1 MTSEEFYEL
10 AINAVKRKKFD
21 QARDYFLKSLAKDP
35 ENIES
40 RKGLHVLALSQFDG
54 KATKALLSGW
64 PILAKLFMAKMQKK
78 YDEGLILGEEF
89 LCKNPKHKWT
99 LQQMLEFSEA
109 KEYKK
114 SVCFYHIVLAESCPE
129 DASVVVDAADYLSM
143 EGSAENF
150 DKAVAMMTQL
160 CNVYPD
166 DADLSSDRNRVEA
179 RRVTQNL
186 ENAKNQSD
194 VLKDKDAAKTL
205 EAESQQIKTADDLE
219 AAIIRAQSRDI
230 KENSARSKEVL
241 ADLLFR
247 KGDVLQSIELLEAS
261 IVLDPNNQSVYS
273 RLGDAKIKF
282 LADQL
287 THIEDREKTGGLVGV
302 ELQDL
307 KERIKEKR
315 RELQESKFNEYNRRL
330 KVNPNDMKTRY
341 ELGVLSFKA
350 KEFDQAIQQFQ
361 KAVQDARLSFR
372 SSQYL
377 GHCYKYK
384 GLFDMAIREFDNAAK
399 KPGANASE
407 RMGVLYEAA
416 DCYEKAGK
424 LPEALD
430 LFKSILEKDFGFKD
444 VVSKVEALQKKIS

>member
-10 AINAVKRKKFD
+10 ATNAVRRKKYD
-21 QARDYFLKSLAKDP
+21 QARDYFIKSLEKDP

-40 RKGLHVLALSQFDG
+40 RKGLNVLALSQFDG
-54 KATKALLSGW
+54 KGTKALLSGW
-64 PILAKLFMAKMQKK
+64 PILAKLFLAKMKKK

-114 SVCFYHIVLAESCPE
+114 SLCFFHVIIAEACPE
-129 DASVVVDAADYLSM
+129 DADVVVDAADFLSL
-143 EGSAENF
+143 EGSLENF

-160 CNVYPD
+160 CNLYPD
-166 DADLSSDRNRVEA
+166 DADLSTDRNRIEA
-179 RRVTQNL
+179 RRVTRNL

-194 VLKDKDAAKTL
+194 VLKNKDVAKTL
-205 EAESQQIKTADDLE
+205 EAESQGIKTADDLE
-219 AAIIRAQSRDI
+219 AAIVRAQTRDI
-230 KENSARSKEVL
+230 QENSARSKEVL
-241 ADLLFR
+241 ADLVFR
-247 KGDVLQSIELLEAS
+247 KGDVLKAIELLEAS
-261 IVLDPNNQSVYS
+261 IALDPNNQNVFS

-287 THIEDREKTGGLVGV
+287 THMEDREKTGGLVGV

-307 KERIKEKR
+307 KLRIKEKR
-315 RELQESKFNEYNRRL
+315 KEMQETRFNEFNRRL

-350 KEFDQAIQQFQ
+350 KEYDQAIQQFQ
-361 KAVQDARLSFR
+361 KSVQDARLSFK
-372 SSQYL
+372 SSNYL
-377 GHCYKYK
+377 GHCYKNK
-384 GLFDMAIREFDNAAK
+384 GLFDMAVREFDSASK
-399 KPGANASE
+399 KSGANASE

-424 LPEALD
+424 LTEALD
-430 LFKSILEKDFGFKD
+430 LYKSILEKDFGFKD
-444 VVSKVEALQKKIS
+444 VVSKVESLQKKIS